1 MVSAGT
7 HMFARPP
14 PPPRRARAASA
25 FLASEQ
31 LDVFVAID
39 ALR

>member
-1 MVSAGT
+1 
-7 HMFARPP
+7 MFARPP
-14 PPPRRARAASA
+14 PPPRRARAAST

>member
-1 MVSAGT
+1 
-7 HMFARPP
+7 MFARPP
-14 PPPRRARAASA
+14 PPLPRRARAAST